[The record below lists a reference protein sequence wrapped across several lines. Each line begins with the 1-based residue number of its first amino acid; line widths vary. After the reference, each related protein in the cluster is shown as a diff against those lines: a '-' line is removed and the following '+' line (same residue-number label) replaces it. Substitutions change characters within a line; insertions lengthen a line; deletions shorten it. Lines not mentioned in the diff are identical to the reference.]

1 MVGPCTTQSAYGWN
15 ETEQLSQ
22 HASQR
27 DASKGFGG
35 KYGLEKDK
43 QDKVFYK
50 TTDKHRWYTV
60 CLTSISKKHAEIL

>member
-50 TTDKHRWYTV
+50 TTDKHR
-60 CLTSISKKHAEIL
+60 